1 MLAAWLI
8 LRGIEA
14 FDEGKEAE
22 AAMAPALLTA
32 MLRRLSPERPAA
44 TTLPR
49 LPSDVFDGRRGKLGI
64 ATCAKNEKKSEVRAL
79 VSSAPRSLRR
89 AQALTLFGSK
99 HNRLLFDHRQ
109 LGMCVCRSECVSP
122 APSGALRGPPPLSVS
137 RFVCCASEF

>member
-79 VSSAPRSLRR
+79 VSSAHGRR
-89 AQALTLFGSK
+89 A
-99 HNRLLFDHRQ
+99 R
-109 LGMCVCRSECVSP
+109 
-122 APSGALRGPPPLSVS
+122 
-137 RFVCCASEF
+137 

>member
-32 MLRRLSPERPAA
+32 MLRRPSPERPAA

-64 ATCAKNEKKSEVRAL
+64 ATSAKNEKKSEVRAL
-79 VSSAPRSLRR
+79 VSVVRPPRSLRR
-89 AQALTLFGSK
+89 AQDSFLRGSSK
-99 HNRLLFDHRQ
+99 HDRLLFDHRQ
-109 LGMCVCRSECVSP
+109 LGVW
-122 APSGALRGPPPLSVS
+122 LDWL
-137 RFVCCASEF
+137 

>member
-64 ATCAKNEKKSEVRAL
+64 ATCAKNEQKSEVRAWPL
-79 VSSAPRSLRR
+79 VSSAHGRR
-89 AQALTLFGSK
+89 A
-99 HNRLLFDHRQ
+99 R
-109 LGMCVCRSECVSP
+109 
-122 APSGALRGPPPLSVS
+122 
-137 RFVCCASEF
+137 